1 MPLVIY
7 IAVLIAALSSVL
19 MGLDRMAAPPPAKPA
34 MQAAP
39 AEPIRHTASPPAVAA
54 APAEKPPQSSLTQQP
69 TAPAPPPAQTDSPQQ
84 QTVSQSPS
92 EAPAPSS
99 PSAPSCN
106 YRACENAY
114 QSFRASDCTYQ
125 PYDQPRRLC
134 TK

>member
-1 MPLVIY
+1 MPFLIY

-19 MGLDRMAAPPPAKPA
+19 MGLERMAAPPPAKPA

-39 AEPIRHTASPPAVAA
+39 AEPIRHTAPPPVIA
-54 APAEKPPQSSLTQQP
+54 APVERQPQQALVQQP
-69 TAPAPPPAQTDSPQQ
+69 LAPAPVDNPQQ
-84 QTVSQSPS
+84 QTVSQSPT
-92 EAPAPSS
+92 EMPAPSS
-99 PSAPSCN
+99 PSCN

-125 PYDQPRRLC
+125 PYGVPRRLC

>member
-19 MGLDRMAAPPPAKPA
+19 MGLDRMVPPPPAKPA

-39 AEPIRHTASPPAVAA
+39 AEPIRHTASPTV
-54 APAEKPPQSSLTQQP
+54 T
-69 TAPAPPPAQTDSPQQ
+69 TAPAGQPLQPPLVQQSSAPTPANPPQ

-92 EAPAPSS
+92 ETP
-99 PSAPSCN
+99 APSCN
-106 YRACENAY
+106 YRACESAY

-125 PYDQPRRLC
+125 PYGVPRRLC